1 MRAYFLI
8 VERDLL
14 TREVITKLVMG
25 LGHVALGA
33 SSPARGLRMLE
44 AMKFDAMIIGADAT
58 LLEAPNYAIDAKQL
72 QPQIA
77 VIMTAA
83 IELPEFCNPPID
95 AFIRKPFST
104 ALLEETLKK
113 LFICSDL

>member
-1 MRAYFLI
+1 MRAYLLI
-8 VERDLL
+8 VDRDLL
-14 TREVITKLVMG
+14 TREVITKLVME

-44 AMKFDAMIIGADAT
+44 AMKFDAMIISPDAT
-58 LLEAPNYAIDAKQL
+58 LPEELSYAIDAKQL

-77 VIMTAA
+77 VILTAA
-83 IELPEFCNPPID
+83 IELTEFSNAPID
-95 AFIRKPFST
+95 AFIQKPFSV
-104 ALLEETLKK
+104 ALLEDTLKK

>member
-14 TREVITKLVMG
+14 TREVITKLVME

-44 AMKFDAMIIGADAT
+44 AMKFDAMIMSPNAMPLGET
-58 LLEAPNYAIDAKQL
+58 NYAKDAKQL

-83 IELPEFCNPPID
+83 IALPEFYNSPID
-95 AFIRKPFST
+95 AFIQKPFSL